1 MRYILL
7 FCALFPNFCYAVID
21 NEVRN
26 LSGGGSSSGLGMFI
40 GAIISIAL
48 FVGTIKL
55 FANLAWNAGIKRR
68 VNIPNGD
75 LNLRVANCLLDYEGG
90 VDMNTW
96 VTREEYDRVQR
107 EVGRL
112 NRIQQEDLAKYY
124 EALNELEQ
132 PSKRS

>member
-1 MRYILL
+1 MRYMLL
-7 FCALFPNFCYAVID
+7 CCTLLPNLCYAVID

-26 LSGGGSSSGLGMFI
+26 LSGGGSSNGLGMLI

-48 FVGTIKL
+48 LVGTVKL

-75 LNLRVANCLLDYEGG
+75 LNLRVANCLLEYEDG

-96 VTREEYDRVQR
+96 VTREEYDRVQQ
-107 EVGRL
+107 EVRRLGRL
-112 NRIQQEDLAKYY
+112 QQEDLAKYY
-124 EALNELEQ
+124 SELNELEQ
-132 PSKRS
+132 RPKCS